1 MIVAGFGFRAEA
13 TCASLQSALDRAAS
27 DRAIDAFAA
36 PADKAGAPC
45 ISQLATDRNLP
56 VRAISATAMQAVS
69 TATQSTQSQAHRG
82 TGSVAE
88 AVALAAAGPGA
99 RLLVHR
105 HISQDRLAT
114 CAIAIGK
121 ET

>member
-1 MIVAGFGFRAEA
+1 MIVAGFGFRAA
-13 TCASLQSALDRAAS
+13 ASHASLQSAFDKAAADRTV
-27 DRAIDAFAA
+27 DAVAA
-36 PADKAGAPC
+36 PADKAGAAC
-45 ISQLATDRNLP
+45 LSGWAIARGLP
-56 VRAISATAMQAVS
+56 VRPVSTVQMQAVS
-69 TATQSTQSQAHRG
+69 TATQSAHSLARRG

-121 ET
+121 DT

>member
-1 MIVAGFGFRAEA
+1 MIVAGFGFRAQA
-13 TCASLQSALDRAAS
+13 SCASLQSALERAAT
-27 DRAIDAFAA
+27 DRVIDAVAT

-45 ISQLATDRNLP
+45 ISQLATERNLP
-56 VRAISATAMQAVS
+56 VRAISAAVLQAVS
-69 TATQSTQSQAHRG
+69 TATQSAQSRAHRG

>member
-13 TCASLQSALDRAAS
+13 TYASLQSALERAAP
-27 DRAIDAFAA
+27 DRAIDAIAA
-36 PADKAGAPC
+36 PADKAGAAC
-45 ISQLATDRNLP
+45 ISGWAAARNLP
-56 VRAISATAMQAVS
+56 LHPVTASEVQAISTV
-69 TATQSTQSQAHRG
+69 TQSTQSIAHRG

-105 HISQDRLAT
+105 QISQDRLAT